1 MSQVLDAEIKTYEQQ
16 RDNLL
21 GTSEGKF
28 VLIRGNQV
36 GGIFDSKMDAIAA
49 GYQQFGNVPF
59 LVKQIVKIETP
70 QNFVSNLLAV

>member
-1 MSQVLDAEIKTYEQQ
+1 MTQILGVEIKTYEQH
-16 RDNLL
+16 RDTLL